1 MKLKPGKPTQRF
13 DAPPTLPGDEM
24 AHMEIPSEPHTIEV
38 SVSIDGDE
46 HLPWA
51 AAQLATIL
59 NVSGLNGALA

>member
-1 MKLKPGKPTQRF
+1 MCPGRHRGLLAQLAATEHLLGDRF
-13 DAPPTLPGDEM
+13 ETAGF
-24 AHMEIPSEPHTIEV
+24 IGRI
-38 SVSIDGDE
+38 VSIDGDE